1 MASHSSVPV
10 DPKGFEAYLLSD
22 LTNHLS
28 LLEVKALHD
37 AAITASIKLKAEH
50 DGVNERLDGLDTLLK
65 KVTAATRRRNKRESQ
80 KEYSEAFRKW
90 RSSYIRLVRRCGD
103 GTDAVQCA
111 TNALHDM
118 LELIDPDKGQGGQ
131 EMTNRY
137 LAATS
142 MDVIRE
148 KFVPVLKI
156 QDETW
161 RRAEH
166 CLPRLLLLRLDTFGL
181 PEAYWTP
188 LKDEI
193 AGYVGTTPG
202 EHQLDRFYKAERAL
216 RVLRALID
224 KEKPAVYGV

>member
-131 EMTNRY
+131 EVGVLDQVARGPQTHAS
-137 LAATS
+137 LAVHS
-142 MDVIRE
+142 ILDDQSVPGSHIDGRNQGKIRAGPE
-148 KFVPVLKI
+148 DP
-156 QDETW
+156 
-161 RRAEH
+161 RRDLEGELDAVRRPSSQ
-166 CLPRLLLLRLDTFGL
+166 LIRRFRIPRELNIAF
-181 PEAYWTP
+181 PASYSFASTP
-188 LKDEI
+188 SVFPKHT
-193 AGYVGTTPG
+193 GRP
-202 EHQLDRFYKAERAL
+202 
-216 RVLRALID
+216 
-224 KEKPAVYGV
+224 